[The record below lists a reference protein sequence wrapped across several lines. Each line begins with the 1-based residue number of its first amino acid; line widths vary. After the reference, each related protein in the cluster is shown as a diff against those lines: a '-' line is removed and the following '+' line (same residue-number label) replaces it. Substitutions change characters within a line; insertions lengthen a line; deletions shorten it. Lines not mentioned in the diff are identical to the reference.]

1 MFFRRG
7 STPPIFKGPAVL
19 RRCCPPSAEGVACCR
34 SPHQPRGAAAVLPFF
49 SARAEE
55 AARCQCLR
63 GWAQAVG
70 HVTPSLDGGPPCF
83 FHGGC
88 GRRVS
93 HCAEEGRGPGTHPIF
108 RLRAERLRTRLHRS
122 LLFPGGGECSPPL
135 FFRGWGG
142 TPPISKALR
151 CGGGAAL
158 LLRKEWRAAKVR
170 ISFVVQRRCCPFSA
184 LELKKWRA
192 ANACEAG
199 PRRLAVSLHLGMG
212 GPHGVHGGCGRRGN
226 HCAEEGRGPGTHTIF
241 RLRAEG
247 LPTLFHRN
255 ILGERMLPNKVTSAR
270 GIHAMPAGVVGVGA
284 YTLHSFSLEILART
298 CWGRDY
304 PDMTQKLILLGRFGK
319 REEPFS
325 PWPPFSLEP
334 NGPRHLV

>member
-1 MFFRRG
+1 M
-7 STPPIFKGPAVL
+7 
-19 RRCCPPSAEGVACCR
+19 
-34 SPHQPRGAAAVLPFF
+34 
-49 SARAEE
+49 
-55 AARCQCLR
+55 
-63 GWAQAVG
+63 
-70 HVTPSLDGGPPCF
+70 
-83 FHGGC
+83 
-88 GRRVS
+88 
-93 HCAEEGRGPGTHPIF
+93 
-108 RLRAERLRTRLHRS
+108 
-122 LLFPGGGECSPPL
+122 
-135 FFRGWGG
+135 GG

-184 LELKKWRA
+184 LELKRWRA

-212 GPHGVHGGCGRRGN
+212 GPHGVHGGCGRRVS

-247 LPTLFHRN
+247 LPTLFHRS

-304 PDMTQKLILLGRFGK
+304 PDMTQETNPPGTLRKERRTFLPLATIQPRAERTPTSCLTYAGGTRPRGRTLGRVAWGERK
-319 REEPFS
+319 PWLSTAAHSGSHTAPS
-325 PWPPFSLEP
+325 PGGLPAVRDRGEVRP
-334 NGPRHLV
+334 